1 MKNNPNNTIQ
11 QVMEALQGKDSQA
24 RAEAITILGELQYEP
39 ALEIMIDL
47 VDTVDPGTRYIIV
60 QALGRIPDARAV
72 PALLK
77 ALRWDDIFTRAAAT
91 GALIQIGEPALD
103 GLVTA
108 LRDQN
113 KAVRRASAKA
123 IGKIGI
129 TTDNAITGL
138 SVALLDVDNSV
149 RRFAAEALGR
159 LGDKNMVPELA
170 EVLDDRDPKARIAA
184 FRALAKIDTPEARQA
199 VRAWVKRD

>member
-1 MKNNPNNTIQ
+1 MKKNQDIIIQ
-11 QVMEALQGKDSQA
+11 QAMDALQGDDSQA
-24 RAEAITILGELQYEP
+24 RAEAISTLGELQHKP

-47 VDTVDPGTRYIIV
+47 VETVDPGTRYIIV

-72 PALLK
+72 PALLS
-77 ALRWDDIFTRAAAT
+77 AMRFDDIFTRAAAT
-91 GALIQIGEPALD
+91 GALIQVGEPAVN

-108 LRDQN
+108 LRDEN

-129 TTDNAITGL
+129 ATQGAITGL
-138 SVALLDVDNSV
+138 STALLDVDNAV

-159 LGDKNMVPELA
+159 LGDKEMVPELV

-184 FRALAKIDTPEARQA
+184 FRALAKIDTPEAREA

>member
-1 MKNNPNNTIQ
+1 MTNNPNNTIQ
-11 QVMEALQGKDSQA
+11 QAMEALQGKDSQA